1 MVSRGAENLQQTVE
15 DLSDVISVSF
25 NKANLHAVS
34 LYEVIEKNIDSLSN
48 QIRNANIKIENQ
60 VDIDTK
66 IQGVPAYIES
76 IVLNFITNAIKYRS
90 PERDSYL
97 KIYSKVKKDKTI
109 LFFEDNG
116 LGMDLKRHGDRLF
129 QMYKTFHTHKD
140 SRGLGLF
147 ITKNQI
153 ESMNGKIQVESMENV
168 GTTFK
173 IILPNEKN

>member
-1 MVSRGAENLQQTVE
+1 MVM
-15 DLSDVISVSF
+15 
-25 NKANLHAVS
+25 
-34 LYEVIEKNIDSLSN
+34 
-48 QIRNANIKIENQ
+48 
-60 VDIDTK
+60 
-66 IQGVPAYIES
+66 
-76 IVLNFITNAIKYRS
+76 
-90 PERDSYL
+90 
-97 KIYSKVKKDKTI
+97 KTI
-109 LFFEDNG
+109 FGMILLLSKMENG